1 MNLSN
6 NFTLAEL
13 TKSQTATRKG
23 IDNSPTSDV
32 IVNNLRLLASNILQP
47 VRDNFKVPF
56 TPSSGYRSP
65 SLNEAIGGSATS
77 QHSKG
82 QAVDIE
88 VPTIANME
96 LAQWIVGNL
105 TFDQL
110 ILEYYKIDDPSAD
123 WVHVS
128 YVDENSET
136 NRHEVLSF
144 DGKTYKKGLVV

>member
-13 TKSQTATRKG
+13 CKSQTALRRG
-23 IDNSPTSDV
+23 IDNFTTSES
-32 IVNNLRLLASNILQP
+32 IIENLLQLAVNILQP
-47 VRDNFKVPF
+47 IRNHYNVPY
-56 TPSSGYRSP
+56 TPSSGYRSEA
-65 SLNEAIGGSATS
+65 LNIAIGGSKTS

-82 QAVDIE
+82 QAADIE
-88 VPTIANME
+88 VPTVANAE
-96 LAQWIVGNL
+96 LAKWIVGNL

-110 ILEYYKIDDPSAD
+110 ILEYYKIDDPSAG

-128 YVDENSET
+128 YVDGNSDT

-144 DGKTYKKGLVV
+144 DGKKYKKGLIT

>member
-13 TKSQTATRKG
+13 CKSQTALRRG
-23 IDNSPTSDV
+23 IDNFTTSES
-32 IVNNLRLLASNILQP
+32 IIENLLQLAVNILQP
-47 VRDNFKVPF
+47 IRNHYNVPY
-56 TPSSGYRSP
+56 TPSSGYRSEA
-65 SLNEAIGGSATS
+65 LNIAIGGSKTS

-82 QAVDIE
+82 QAADIE
-88 VPTIANME
+88 VPTVANAE
-96 LAQWIVGNL
+96 LAKWIVGNL

-110 ILEYYKIDDPSAD
+110 ILEYYKINDPSAG

-128 YVDENSET
+128 YVDGNSDT

-144 DGKTYKKGLVV
+144 DGKKYEKGLVT

>member
-13 TKSQTATRKG
+13 CKSQTALRRG
-23 IDNSPTSDV
+23 IDNFTTSES
-32 IVNNLRLLASNILQP
+32 IIENLLQLAVNILQP
-47 VRDNFKVPF
+47 IRNHYNVPY
-56 TPSSGYRSP
+56 TPSSGYRSEA
-65 SLNEAIGGSATS
+65 LNIAIGGSKTS

-82 QAVDIE
+82 QAADIE
-88 VPTIANME
+88 VPTVANAE
-96 LAQWIVGNL
+96 LAKWIVGNL

-110 ILEYYKIDDPSAD
+110 ILEYYKIDDPSAG

-128 YVDENSET
+128 YVDGNSDT

-144 DGKTYKKGLVV
+144 DGKKYKKGLII